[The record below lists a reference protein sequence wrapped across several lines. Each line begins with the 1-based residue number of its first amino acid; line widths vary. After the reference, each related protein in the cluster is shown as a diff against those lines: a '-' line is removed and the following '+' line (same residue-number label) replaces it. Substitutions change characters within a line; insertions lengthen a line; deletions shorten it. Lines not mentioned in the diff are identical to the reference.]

1 MILRKPFGFALI
13 YVLFTALFGALIK
26 HSNIQVPEALAPFV
40 VGIGFLLVFTLVYIF
55 AVKAHL
61 SHHFRIYASLYLA
74 LLGIV
79 LTIVAALL
87 QSVDL
92 GTLFLNPYTWL
103 NALVYFIVAYLI
115 ISLANW
121 IAGFFFKSKGHI

>member
-1 MILRKPFGFALI
+1 MILRKPFGFAFI
-13 YVLFTALFGALIK
+13 YMLVAAVLGVV
-26 HSNIQVPEALAPFV
+26 IQHINMQLPELLAPFV
-40 VGIGFLLVFTLVYIF
+40 AGIGFLLIFTLIYIF
-55 AVKAHL
+55 VVKAHL

-79 LTIVAALL
+79 ATIAAALL
-87 QSVDL
+87 QSQDL
-92 GTLFLNPYTWL
+92 GSLLLSPYTWL
-103 NALVYFIVAYLI
+103 NPLVYFIVAYLV